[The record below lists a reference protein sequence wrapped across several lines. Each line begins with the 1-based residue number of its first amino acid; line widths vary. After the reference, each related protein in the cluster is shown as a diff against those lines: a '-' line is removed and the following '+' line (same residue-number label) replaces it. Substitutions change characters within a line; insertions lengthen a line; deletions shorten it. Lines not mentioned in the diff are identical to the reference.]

1 VRRRFQSWLAGEL
14 RPSPFAGIAFAAVAV
29 AGCTLL
35 IYPLKAD
42 ADPLS
47 LDVLYVP
54 AILLVAAG
62 WGARL
67 GILTTLASLLAFD
80 FFHVPPTLEFTVGS
94 DAAPLIVFAVAA
106 VAATFVAG
114 LTARVRVAEERER
127 ARAESR
133 ARLVAAADEER
144 RRVVRDLHDGAQ
156 QRLVHAVINLKLAR
170 RALEKGNQDAEELVS
185 EGLQQAEQA
194 NSELREL
201 AHGILPSV
209 LTRGG
214 LRAGVESL
222 TSRVS
227 LPVTIDV
234 CAERFPPAVEATAYF
249 VISEALTNAVKH
261 SRADRAEVSARVEDG
276 ALRVEVR
283 DDGAGGARLDRGSGL
298 LGLRDRLDALDGELL
313 IESPPGGGTLLG
325 AVLPVPV
332 RQSPADR

>member
-1 VRRRFQSWLAGEL
+1 MRRRFQSWLAGETH
-14 RPSPFAGIAFAAVAV
+14 PSPLAGFAVAAGAV

-35 IYPLKAD
+35 IYPLKSGT
-42 ADPLS
+42 DPLS

-62 WGARL
+62 WGARM
-67 GILTTLASLLAFD
+67 GVLTTLASLLAFD
-80 FFHVPPTLEFTVGS
+80 FFHVPPTLEVTLGS
-94 DAAPLIVFAVAA
+94 EAGPLIAFAIAA
-106 VAATFVAG
+106 LAATFVAA

-156 QRLVHAVINLKLAR
+156 QRLVHAVITLKLAR
-170 RALEKGNQDAEELVS
+170 RALDEGASDAEQLVG
-185 EGLQQAEQA
+185 EGLAHAEQA
-194 NSELREL
+194 NAELREL

-227 LPVTIDV
+227 IPVAVDV
-234 CAERFPPAVEATAYF
+234 CEERFPPAIEATAYF

-261 SRADRAEVSARVEDG
+261 SGARGAEVSARLEDG

-283 DDGAGGARLDRGSGL
+283 DDGVGGARLDRGSGL
-298 LGLRDRLDALDGELL
+298 LGLRDRLDALDGRLL
-313 IESPPGGGTLLG
+313 IESPPGRGTLLG
-325 AVLPVPV
+325 ALVPVPGQAES
-332 RQSPADR
+332 RR